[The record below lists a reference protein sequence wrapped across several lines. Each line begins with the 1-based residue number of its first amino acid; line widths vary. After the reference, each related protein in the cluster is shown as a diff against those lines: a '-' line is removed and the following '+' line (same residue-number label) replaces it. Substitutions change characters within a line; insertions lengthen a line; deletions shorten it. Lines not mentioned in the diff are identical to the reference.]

1 MESYRLIKY
10 AKGVTYFFLPYFKR
24 LVPKAGNSGGKIKK
38 RYADIIS
45 AFDIETTKMYRY
57 PDGYFSFMYIWQLCI
72 GDIVIVGRTWNDF
85 LDFIDELEK
94 LLHGLVLVVWVHNL
108 SYEFQFLKGIYRF
121 RNDEVFAVKSRR
133 VLKADMKGCIEFRCS
148 YLHSN
153 LSLDEYLKQR
163 KVDHLKRSGED
174 FNYSKIRYPNTLL
187 SKDELEYAVYD
198 VIGLCEAIKID
209 LDAYGDDLYTIP
221 LTSTGY
227 VRRKAKHSLKHS
239 RVYIKTLFP
248 DLELW
253 PMLRFAFRGGDS
265 HANRFY
271 VGRIIDHVYSE
282 DRSSSYP
289 DVMVND
295 KFPMRPFEK
304 ISKEVTEEEINHIID
319 KRGKPLLMKMQ
330 AINLKLQDEIWGNPY
345 LPLHKSLKI
354 REYINDNGR
363 ILEASYCSYIITDID
378 WKIIR
383 EQYKFEDVFFS
394 DVHISSYGYLPKD
407 FRELIISLYQDKT
420 SLKGIP
426 EKELQY
432 MKSKE
437 EINSAYGMMVQNML
451 KPELIFDGVDFYEK
465 ESTLEEMVNFANK
478 KMFMP
483 YQWGVWVTAWAR
495 YWLYQ
500 GIKIAG
506 YQHVYNDTDSVKHI
520 GEVDFSKLND
530 FFRERSIKSGAY
542 AKDSKGN
549 VHYMGVYESDGTYS
563 QFKTLGSK
571 KYAYIEDEKLKV
583 TISGVSKKK
592 GGEELQEKGG
602 LAALKEGFIFR
613 KGGGTDIKYN
623 DGFMGILSYPGGYA
637 PITSNAVIIDSTY
650 EIGLT
655 GEYKELLE
663 YCKERGIM

>member
-1 MESYRLIKY
+1 MESYRLIRYQKRIS
-10 AKGVTYFFLPYFKR
+10 YFFLPQFKR
-24 LVPKAGNSGGKIKK
+24 LKPKIGNPGGKTKK
-38 RYADIIS
+38 KYADLIS
-45 AFDIETTKMYRY
+45 AFDIETTKLYRY
-57 PDGYFSFMYIWQLCI
+57 PDGYLSFMYVWQWCI
-72 GDIVIVGRTWNDF
+72 DDIVIVGRTWNEF
-85 LDFIDELEK
+85 LDFVSELSG
-94 LLHGLVLVVWVHNL
+94 LLKNLTLVVWVHNL
-108 SYEFQFLKGIYRF
+108 SYEFQFLKGIY
-121 RNDEVFAVKSRR
+121 NLKNEDVFAVKSRR
-133 VLKADMKGCIEFRCS
+133 PLKVDMKNIEFRCS

-153 LSLDEYLKQR
+153 LSLDMYLKKR
-163 KVDHLKRSGED
+163 NVKHLKKSGLD
-174 FNYSKIRYPNTLL
+174 FNYAKIRYPNTSLT
-187 SKDELEYAVYD
+187 KDEIEYITHD
-198 VIGLCEAIKID
+198 VVGLCEAIKID
-209 LDAYGDDLYTIP
+209 LDSYGDDLYTIP

-227 VRRKAKHSLKHS
+227 VRRKSKECLKS
-239 RVYIKTLFP
+239 SSVYIKSLMP
-248 DLELW
+248 DIDLW
-253 PMLRFAFRGGDS
+253 PKLRSAFRGGDS

-271 VGRIIDHVYSE
+271 VGRIIDNVYSH

-295 KFPMRPFEK
+295 KFPMKPFER
-304 ISKEVTEEEINHIID
+304 ID
-319 KRGKPLLMKMQ
+319 KRVLTEKEINYLVDVREKPLLMKMT
-330 AINLKLQDEIWGNPY
+330 ATKVSLQDEIYGNPY

-354 REYINDNGR
+354 RNYINDNGR
-363 ILEASYCSYIITDID
+363 ILEASYLSYIITDID

-383 EQYKFEDVFFS
+383 EQYKFDEIFFS
-394 DVHISSYGYLPKD
+394 DVYISSYGFLPKA
-407 FRELIISLYQDKT
+407 FRNLIIALYRDKT
-420 SLKGIP
+420 ELKGIDG
-426 EKELQY
+426 KELLY
-432 MKSKE
+432 AKSKE
-437 EINSAYGMMVQNML
+437 EINSVYGMTVQNML
-451 KPELIFDGVDFYEK
+451 RPQLLFDGIDFYNDD
-465 ESTLEEMVNFANK
+465 STLEDMVNFANK

-500 GIKIAG
+500 GIKTVG

-549 VHYMGVYESDGTYS
+549 VHYMGVYEPDGRYS

-623 DGFMGILSYPGGYA
+623 DGFMGLLSYPGGYV